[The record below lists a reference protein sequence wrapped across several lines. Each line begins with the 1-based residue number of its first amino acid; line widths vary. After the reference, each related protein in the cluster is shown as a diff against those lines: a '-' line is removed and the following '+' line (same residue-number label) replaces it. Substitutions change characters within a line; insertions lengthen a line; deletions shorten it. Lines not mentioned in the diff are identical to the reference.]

1 MKYIENKL
9 GRQLLLI
16 LVITFDIILITV
28 VFFLPKIVNPIYEA
42 VIYDSLKGP
51 IDMIEEDIGDNNINR
66 DVAYVYIHDNMIFKS
81 RNYDAIIDVKKEDLL
96 PNITKEFGNFKYNDK
111 LYYYYSI
118 KENGRQKVAV
128 ANETYLA
135 NIKNELMI
143 SIITIFLISFAI
155 VAIIIFVWS
164 SIVVR
169 KIEKIKNKIDN
180 IDNDNYNHNLSF
192 KSDDE
197 IKVLASSIED
207 MRINLKEQ
215 EEYKNNMYQN
225 ISHDFKTP
233 LTVIKS
239 YVEAV
244 EDGVEDKDKA
254 LTVIK
259 EQTDKLEKKVYSLLY
274 LNKLEYLKETN
285 KTTYSDIDIKKV
297 INSSVDK
304 FKYQRQDVKIT
315 TNIDNS
321 KFTGTD
327 ELWETIIDNIL
338 NNFIRYAD
346 KEIKITVKKHVITLY
361 NDGPNIDEKLKED
374 LFNPFKKGIKGQF
387 GLGLSIVKKTLNL
400 LTYDIHI
407 ENNKKGISFII
418 KKLNK
423 SK

>member
-16 LVITFDIILITV
+16 LVITFDIILVTV
-28 VFFLPKIVNPIYEA
+28 VFFLPKIVNPIYEV
-42 VIYDSLKGP
+42 VIYNSLKGP
-51 IDMIEEDIGDNNINR
+51 IDMIEEDIGETDINR
-66 DVAYVYIHDNMIFKS
+66 DVAYVYIKDDRVFESK
-81 RNYDAIIDVKKEDLL
+81 NYNSIIGVKKEELL
-96 PNITKEFGNFKYNDK
+96 PNINKEFGNFKLKNK
-111 LYYYYSI
+111 TYYYYSI
-118 KENGRQKVAV
+118 TENGEQKVAV
-128 ANETYLA
+128 ANESYLA
-135 NIKNELMI
+135 SVKNELMI

-180 IDNDNYNHNLSF
+180 IDNDNYNHKLSF
-192 KSDDE
+192 KADDE
-197 IKVLASSIED
+197 IKSLASSIED
-207 MRINLKEQ
+207 MRLSLKEQ

-254 LTVIK
+254 LSVIK

-285 KTTYSDIDIKKV
+285 KTTYSDIDIREV
-297 INSSVDK
+297 INQSVDK

-321 KFTGTD
+321 KFTGTAD
-327 ELWETIIDNIL
+327 LWETIIDNIL

-346 KEIKITVKKHVITLY
+346 KEIKITVKKQVITLY
-361 NDGPNIDEKLKED
+361 NDGPNIDEQLKDD

-418 KKLNK
+418 KKLK
-423 SK
+423 